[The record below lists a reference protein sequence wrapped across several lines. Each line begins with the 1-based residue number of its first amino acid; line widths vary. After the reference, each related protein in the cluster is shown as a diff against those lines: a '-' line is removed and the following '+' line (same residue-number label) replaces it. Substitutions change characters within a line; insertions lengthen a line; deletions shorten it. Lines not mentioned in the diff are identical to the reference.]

1 MGQLG
6 IVPVIIIIVVHMI
19 PVVVDFHVVEFYV
32 NTSTREEHYCRP
44 GIIHSQGKGRGE
56 MTRIDH

>member
-19 PVVVDFHVVEFYV
+19 PVVVDIHVGFYV

-56 MTRIDH
+56 TTRIDH